1 MQRRHGRRRRRHGRA
16 SACCRLT
23 RSSSHPPA
31 SPLFRSIAG
40 AHIGVESHT
49 RIRRELLL
57 VALPLSDP
65 VPCLGSWAAS
75 GAAAAI
81 HFCPHPGCDAPDARS
96 NAFPQ
101 LASCLLWWVLPV
113 PAPCFSSARTCKCS
127 GSIWSMQITNLE
139 RCRAI
144 LGRHGRNL

>member
-57 VALPLSDP
+57 VALALSDP

-81 HFCPHPGCDAPDARS
+81 HFCPHPAAYCGGYFQS
-96 NAFPQ
+96 LLHAFQ
-101 LASCLLWWVLPV
+101 V
-113 PAPCFSSARTCKCS
+113 PAPASVVAQSGACRSQISSGAGQSRGGTEEISSSDESCC
-127 GSIWSMQITNLE
+127 
-139 RCRAI
+139 
-144 LGRHGRNL
+144 